1 LRISIVMARLYRATG
16 LRRGRIGAGI
26 LGCVERTAG
35 QRVTHTDAEGDAPV
49 LPTGTRLV
57 HIGPS
62 KTGTTSLQ
70 GALWAARDALIAQGV
85 RYAGHSR
92 HSGAAA
98 RAVVGRR
105 SAYSEDGS
113 PPPIRLW
120 EAIVEE
126 IRAAPEQRAMFS
138 SEFLAGARPPAIRR
152 IVEDLDPERIHV
164 VMTLRPLA
172 RMLAS
177 RWQQNVQTGET
188 IAYDAWLEEL
198 FNRPDDAPDMPMWL
212 RHRHDRV
219 LTRWAEIV
227 GLERM
232 TVVVVND
239 QDHAQVLRAFEGL
252 LGLTPGTLA
261 LQDDLANRSLT
272 LAEVEALRA
281 FNVAFKSHQLG
292 RGLQTRVLRLGLA
305 GPMKVRRP
313 APDEPRIETPQW
325 ALDRAGELSREMVAN
340 IEASGVRVVGDLSRL
355 VEVPVSGL
363 AGDRLPDPAIPP
375 AIAGSM
381 AMGILLARSDEDEP
395 IELARVP
402 TRRLAIILY
411 RRLRGAVLARY
422 RTARRRLRPTARRA

>member
-1 LRISIVMARLYRATG
+1 M
-16 LRRGRIGAGI
+16 
-26 LGCVERTAG
+26 
-35 QRVTHTDAEGDAPV
+35 THTDAEGDAPV

-98 RAVVGRR
+98 RAVAGLR

-152 IVEDLDPERIHV
+152 IVEDLDPARIHV

-188 IAYDAWLEEL
+188 IAYDAWLQEL
-198 FNRPDDAPDMPMWL
+198 FNRPDDAPDMPVWL

-281 FNVAFKSHQLG
+281 FNVAFKSRQLG
-292 RGLQTRVLRLGLA
+292 RGLQMRVLRLGLA

-340 IEASGVRVVGDLSRL
+340 IGASGVQVVGDLSRL

-363 AGDRLPDPAIPP
+363 TGDRLPDPAIPP
-375 AIAGSM
+375 SIAASM

-402 TRRLAIILY
+402 TRRLATVLCRRVRGAVRSHSRIAW
-411 RRLRGAVLARY
+411 RRLRSSH
-422 RTARRRLRPTARRA
+422 RRA